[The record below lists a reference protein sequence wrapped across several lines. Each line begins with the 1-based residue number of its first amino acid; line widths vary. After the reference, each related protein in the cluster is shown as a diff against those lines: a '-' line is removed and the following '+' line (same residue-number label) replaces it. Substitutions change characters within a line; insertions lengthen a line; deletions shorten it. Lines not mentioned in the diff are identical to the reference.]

1 MELKC
6 SIIDNIKKE
15 YEYKLEPFNFID
27 TAVVIY
33 GLRSAH
39 FELALERYEFE
50 EKVKEIKTLINKK
63 KIKFKKIY

>member
-15 YEYKLEPFNFID
+15 YEYKLESFNFID

-33 GLRSAH
+33 GLRFAH
-39 FELALERYEFE
+39 FELAFERYEFE